1 MNDWSAQDHQFM
13 AEALRLAIRGEF
25 CARPNPIVGCVIV
38 KNGQVIGRGW
48 HQSFGQ
54 AHAEINALRQAGELA
69 KGATCYV
76 TLEPCAHVG
85 KTGSCAQ
92 ALKHSGVTKVI
103 AAMQDPNP
111 AVSGK
116 GLQILEQAG
125 IATQSGLLESEAR
138 KLNPGFLSHFERHRP
153 FVTVKLAMSLD
164 GRTALKNGESQWI
177 TGAAARADVQRLRA
191 KQDVIITGIGT
202 QQSDNPSLTARPDFD
217 AMHESVEQ
225 YFRQPLRVLFD
236 RHGKANLNGKMFK
249 PNSQSSKQNSLET
262 NSLEQK
268 NVEHKAD
275 IWQAK
280 QVWWMTLAEQKSALM
295 DSKYQHIEAHP
306 ITAISEVLTA
316 LSERGASQ
324 VLVEAGHRL
333 AGSFLQLGLVDRLVV
348 YMAPKLMGNHAMGL
362 FDLQIEHMDHCL
374 PLELTDVRQFG
385 DDIRLTYQLS
395 NNPSD

>member
-13 AEALRLAIRGEF
+13 AEALRLAKRGEF
-25 CARPNPIVGCVIV
+25 TARPNPVVGCVIV
-38 KNGQVIGRGW
+38 KNGDVIGRGW

-54 AHAEINALRQAGELA
+54 AHAEINALQQAGELA

-92 ALKHSGVTKVI
+92 ALKQTGVAKVI

-111 AVSGK
+111 EVSGK

-125 IATQSGLLESEAR
+125 IATQSGLLELQAR

-164 GRTALKNGESQWI
+164 GRTALKNGQSQWI
-177 TGAAARADVQRLRA
+177 TGAQARADVQRLRA

-202 QQSDNPSLTARPDFD
+202 QQSDDPSLTARLDFSSVD
-217 AMHESVEQ
+217 QTVEQ
-225 YFRQPLRVLFD
+225 HFRQPLRVLFD
-236 RHGKANLNGKMFK
+236 RHGKANLNDKLFK
-249 PNSQSSKQNSLET
+249 FNQPSSERNNSKQN
-262 NSLEQK
+262 
-268 NVEHKAD
+268 AD
-275 IWQAK
+275 IWKDK
-280 QVWWMTLAEQKSALM
+280 QVWWMTLSDQRSALA
-295 DSKYQHIEAHP
+295 DSKYQHIEAHSM
-306 ITAISEVLTA
+306 TAISEVLSA

-333 AGSFLQLGLVDRLVV
+333 AGSFLRLGLVDQLVV

-362 FDLQIEHMDHCL
+362 FDLQIEQMDQCL
-374 PLELTDVRQFG
+374 PLDLTDVRQFG
-385 DDIRLTYQLS
+385 DDIRLTYKLS
-395 NNPSD
+395 NDLSD

>member
-13 AEALRLAIRGEF
+13 AEALRLAKRGEF
-25 CARPNPIVGCVIV
+25 TARPNPVVGCVIV
-38 KNGQVIGRGW
+38 KNGDVIGRGW

-54 AHAEINALRQAGELA
+54 AHAEINALQQAGEQA

-92 ALKHSGVTKVI
+92 ALKQSGVAKVI

-111 AVSGK
+111 EVSGK
-116 GLQILEQAG
+116 GLRILEQAG
-125 IATQSGLLESEAR
+125 IATQSGLLELQAR

-164 GRTALKNGESQWI
+164 GRTALKNGQSQWI
-177 TGAAARADVQRLRA
+177 TGAQARADVQRLRA

-202 QQSDNPSLTARPDFD
+202 QQSDDPSLTARLDFS
-217 AMHESVEQ
+217 SVDQTVELH
-225 YFRQPLRVLFD
+225 FRQPLRVLFD
-236 RHGKANLNGKMFK
+236 RHGKANLNDKIFK
-249 PNSQSSKQNSLET
+249 FNQPSSERNNSQQN
-262 NSLEQK
+262 
-268 NVEHKAD
+268 AD
-275 IWQAK
+275 IWKGK
-280 QVWWMTLAEQKSALM
+280 QVWWMTLSDQRSALA
-295 DSKYQHIEAHP
+295 DSKYQHIEAHSM
-306 ITAISEVLTA
+306 TAISEVLSA

-333 AGSFLQLGLVDRLVV
+333 AGSFLKLGLVDQLVI

-362 FDLQIEHMDHCL
+362 FDLQIEQMDQCL
-374 PLELTDVRQFG
+374 PLDLTDVRQFG
-385 DDIRLTYQLS
+385 DDIRLTYKLS
-395 NNPSD
+395 NDLSD

>member
-13 AEALRLAIRGEF
+13 AEALRLAKRGEF
-25 CARPNPIVGCVIV
+25 TARPNPVVGCVIV
-38 KNGQVIGRGW
+38 KNGDVIGRGW

-54 AHAEINALRQAGELA
+54 AHAEINALQQAGELA

-92 ALKHSGVTKVI
+92 ALKQSGVARVI

-111 AVSGK
+111 EVSGK

-125 IATQSGLLESEAR
+125 IATQSGLLELQAR

-164 GRTALKNGESQWI
+164 GRTALKNGQSQWI
-177 TGAAARADVQRLRA
+177 TGAQARADVQRLRA

-202 QQSDNPSLTARPDFD
+202 QQSDDPSLTARLDFSCVD
-217 AMHESVEQ
+217 QTVEQ
-225 YFRQPLRVLFD
+225 HFRQPLRVLFD
-236 RHGKANLNGKMFK
+236 RHGKANLNDKLFK
-249 PNSQSSKQNSLET
+249 FNQPSSERNNSKQN
-262 NSLEQK
+262 
-268 NVEHKAD
+268 AD
-275 IWQAK
+275 IWKDK
-280 QVWWMTLAEQKSALM
+280 QVWWMTLSDQRSALA
-295 DSKYQHIEAHP
+295 DSKYQHIEAHSM
-306 ITAISEVLTA
+306 TAISEVLSA

-333 AGSFLQLGLVDRLVV
+333 AGSFIQLGLVDQLVV

-362 FDLQIEHMDHCL
+362 FDLQIEQMDQCL
-374 PLELTDVRQFG
+374 PLDLTDVRQFG
-385 DDIRLTYQLS
+385 DDIRLTYKLS
-395 NNPSD
+395 NDLSD